1 MVWAML
7 GVVVATLIF
16 TSYYSGG
23 GEPPKASGKKAKASK
38 PGANPFFKF
47 VYADDK
53 CIAARGRGGGL
64 ALWAR
69 EGDPETDANEA

>member
-1 MVWAML
+1 MVRGHRRRQVGRREGRRA
-7 GVVVATLIF
+7 GGER
-16 TSYYSGG
+16 GG
-23 GEPPKASGKKAKASK
+23 GRIEKADAKATK

-47 VYADDK
+47 VFADDR

-69 EGDPETDANEA
+69 EGDPETDASA